1 MPMRLSVGLSRKL
14 GLPDYSSIG
23 ANSQLELELDQALF
37 QGDLEGFRQQI
48 RQMYSACTEA
58 IHEEL
63 ARQLGSSSAAA
74 ALARPA
80 AAAGAPHTSLNG
92 HGNGNGNGNG
102 NGHAAEG
109 HGNGHAATAVNGA
122 RRATASQVRA
132 IYGIAGRL
140 RLDIAGR
147 LRKQFQ
153 IERPEDLSLAD
164 ASELIDDLKACAAG
178 GDRP

>member
-1 MPMRLSVGLSRKL
+1 MPMKLSVGLSRKL

-23 ANSQLELELDQALF
+23 ANSQLELELDQSLF

-80 AAAGAPHTSLNG
+80 AAASAPHTSL
-92 HGNGNGNGNG
+92 NGNGNG

-109 HGNGHAATAVNGA
+109 HGNGHAAATVNGV

-140 RLDIAGR
+140 RLDIASR
-147 LRKQFQ
+147 LREQFQ
-153 IERPEDLSLAD
+153 IERPEDLSVAD
-164 ASELIDDLKACAAG
+164 ASELIDDLKECAAG

>member
-1 MPMRLSVGLSRKL
+1 MPMKLSVGLSRKL

-37 QGDLEGFRQQI
+37 QGDQEGFRQQI

-63 ARQLGSSSAAA
+63 ARQLGSSPAAA

-80 AAAGAPHTSLNG
+80 AAASAPHTSL
-92 HGNGNGNGNG
+92 NGNGNG

-109 HGNGHAATAVNGA
+109 QGNGHAVATVNGA

-140 RLDIAGR
+140 RLDIVSR
-147 LRKQFQ
+147 LREQFQ

>member
-1 MPMRLSVGLSRKL
+1 MPMKLSVGLSRKL

-48 RQMYSACTEA
+48 RQMYAACTEA

-80 AAAGAPHTSLNG
+80 AAASAPHTSL
-92 HGNGNGNGNG
+92 NGNGNGNG

-109 HGNGHAATAVNGA
+109 HGNGHAATTVNGA

-140 RLDIAGR
+140 RLDIVSR
-147 LRKQFQ
+147 LREQFQ
-153 IERPEDLSLAD
+153 IERPEDLSVAD